1 MVATA
6 ALILVTAVWGITFV
20 QVKDAIE
27 LYPLVAFLAVRYAIA
42 SAALAPFSVTRLR
55 TLGRSGLFAGGV
67 LGGLVALGIG
77 LQTAGLERTTVT
89 NAGFITGLYVLFTP
103 LLALVLFRTPIPR
116 ELWAAVA
123 LALIGLALLSGVPA
137 GSAIGDFLVLASTVA
152 QALQIVM
159 VERYANRYDVF
170 ALTFVQ
176 IAVACV
182 VFLVIAV
189 ALGDLSV
196 PRGATVWAALL
207 VTGLFAVA
215 FAYLVQVWAQRR
227 VSATR
232 IAIVFS
238 LETVFAGLAGYLFAG
253 DRIGAVGLA
262 GCAAILAGIVI
273 AEPAAAATLRRLVGR
288 PEPAPGPRPLG

>member
-1 MVATA
+1 VATA
-6 ALILVTAVWGITFV
+6 ALILVTAVWGLTFV
-20 QVKDAIE
+20 QVKDAVE
-27 LYPLVAFLAVRYAIA
+27 LYPLTAFLALRYLVATG
-42 SAALAPFSVTRLR
+42 ALAVPAAPRLR
-55 TLGRSGLFAGGV
+55 GLGRDGLLAGAV
-67 LGGLVALGIG
+67 LGLLITLGIG

-103 LLALVLFRTPIPR
+103 LLGLAIFRTAIPR
-116 ELWAAVA
+116 QLWLAVA
-123 LALIGLALLSGVPA
+123 LALLGLGLLSGVPQGSGA
-137 GSAIGDFLVLASTVA
+137 GDLLVLLSTVA

-159 VERYANRYDVF
+159 VERYANRFDAF
-170 ALTFVQ
+170 ALTFVE
-176 IAVACV
+176 VATAAAA
-182 VFLVIAV
+182 FLVAAV

-196 PRGATVWAALL
+196 PHCWTVWSAIL

-253 DRIGAVGLA
+253 DRIGAIGLA
-262 GCAAILAGIVI
+262 GCAGIFGGIVL
-273 AEPAAAATLRRLVGR
+273 AEPAAASTLKRLVRR
-288 PEPAPGPRPLG
+288 PERAPAPRSRG

>member
-1 MVATA
+1 MATA
-6 ALILVTAVWGITFV
+6 ALILVTAVWGLTFV
-20 QVKDAIE
+20 QVKDAVE
-27 LYPLVAFLAVRYAIA
+27 LYPLTAFLAVRYLVATG
-42 SAALAPFSVTRLR
+42 ALAAPAARRLR
-55 TLGRSGLFAGGV
+55 DLGRDGLVAGAV
-67 LGGLVALGIG
+67 LGLLIALGIG

-89 NAGFITGLYVLFTP
+89 NAGFITGLYVLLTP
-103 LLALVLFRTPIPR
+103 LLGLAVFRTPIPR
-116 ELWAAVA
+116 ELWLAVG
-123 LALIGLALLSGVPA
+123 LALLGLALLSGVPGGSGA
-137 GSAIGDFLVLASTVA
+137 GDLLVLLSTLA

-159 VERYANRYDVF
+159 VERF

-176 IAVACV
+176 VATAAVG
-182 VFLVIAV
+182 FLGVAI

-196 PRGATVWAALL
+196 PHGRTVWAAIL

-253 DRIGAVGLA
+253 DRIGAIGLA
-262 GCAAILAGIVI
+262 GCGAIFAGIVL
-273 AEPAAAATLRRLVGR
+273 AEPAAAAMLSRLVRR
-288 PEPAPGPRPLG
+288 PALAPGSRSPE

>member
-1 MVATA
+1 MATA
-6 ALILVTAVWGITFV
+6 ALILVTAVWGLTFV
-20 QVKDAIE
+20 QVKDAVE
-27 LYPLVAFLAVRYAIA
+27 LYPLTAFLALRYLVATG
-42 SAALAPFSVTRLR
+42 ALAGPAVPRLR
-55 TLGRSGLFAGGV
+55 GLGRDGLLAGAV
-67 LGGLVALGIG
+67 LGLLITLGIG

-103 LLALVLFRTPIPR
+103 LLGLAIFRTAIPR
-116 ELWAAVA
+116 QLWLAVA
-123 LALIGLALLSGVPA
+123 LALLGLGLLSGVPQGSGA
-137 GSAIGDFLVLASTVA
+137 GDLLVLLSTVA

-159 VERYANRYDVF
+159 VERYANRFDAF
-170 ALTFVQ
+170 ALTFVE
-176 IAVACV
+176 VATAAAA
-182 VFLVIAV
+182 FLVAAV

-196 PRGATVWAALL
+196 PHGWTVWSAIL

-253 DRIGAVGLA
+253 DRIGAIGLA
-262 GCAAILAGIVI
+262 GCAAIFGGIVL
-273 AEPAAAATLRRLVGR
+273 AEPAAASTLKRLVRR
-288 PEPAPGPRPLG
+288 PERAPAPRSRG

>member
-1 MVATA
+1 VATA
-6 ALILVTAVWGITFV
+6 ALILVTAVWGVTFV
-20 QVKDAIE
+20 QVKDAVE
-27 LYPLVAFLAVRYAIA
+27 LYPLFAFLAVRYLVA
-42 SAALAPFSVTRLR
+42 SAALAPPAARRLR
-55 TLGRSGLFAGGV
+55 TLGRDGLLAGSV
-67 LGGLVALGIG
+67 LGLLVALGIG

-103 LLALVLFRTPIPR
+103 LLALALFRTPIPR

-123 LALIGLALLSGVPA
+123 LAIVGLALLSGVPK
-137 GSAIGDFLVLASTVA
+137 GSAAGDLLVLVSAAA

-159 VERYANRYDVF
+159 VERFANRFDAV
-170 ALTFVQ
+170 ALTFVEVG
-176 IAVACV
+176 AACA
-182 VFLVIAV
+182 VFLVLAL
-189 ALGDLSV
+189 ALGDLSA
-196 PRGATVWAALL
+196 PRGATVWAAIL

-232 IAIVFS
+232 IAVIFS

-253 DRIGAVGLA
+253 DRLGLLGLT

-273 AEPAAAATLRRLVGR
+273 AEPSAAATLRRLVPSGVR
-288 PEPAPGPRPLG
+288 SAA